1 MQQSVHSHQK
11 EGMKISNIFTA
22 CLWII
27 LTTNIKCNIV
37 IRRDK
42 RSVFDMI
49 SNIDEGNMNEISNK
63 HSIVLSKV
71 ISDNKPIKYQDLR
84 NIFNQNKNEEKQIA
98 INKRRKEGV
107 KKQFLVKSHRRNKE
121 SFDKR
126 KHEHIIVNFSFL
138 TKMS

>member
-1 MQQSVHSHQK
+1 MRQSVHSHQK

-49 SNIDEGNMNEISNK
+49 SNIDQVNMNGISNK
-63 HSIVLSKV
+63 QNIVLNKV
-71 ISDNKPIKYQDLR
+71 ISDNKPIKYQDLK
-84 NIFNQNKNEEKQIA
+84 NIFIDNKNEEKQKA
-98 INKRRKEGV
+98 RNKRRKEGV
-107 KKQFLVKSHRRNKE
+107 KKQFLAKSHRKNKE
-121 SFDKR
+121 RFDKR

>member
-11 EGMKISNIFTA
+11 EGMKISIIFTA

-27 LTTNIKCNIV
+27 VTTNIKCNIV

-49 SNIDEGNMNEISNK
+49 SNIDMDNMDEISNH

-71 ISDNKPIKYQDLR
+71 ISNKKPIQYQY
-84 NIFNQNKNEEKQIA
+84 FKNMW
-98 INKRRKEGV
+98 V
-107 KKQFLVKSHRRNKE
+107 VY
-121 SFDKR
+121 
-126 KHEHIIVNFSFL
+126 
-138 TKMS
+138 

>member
-49 SNIDEGNMNEISNK
+49 SNIDKDDMDEISNQ

-71 ISDNKPIKYQDLR
+71 ISDNNPIKYQDLR
-84 NIFNQNKNEEKQIA
+84 NIFIDNKNEEKLIA
-98 INKRRKEGV
+98 RNNRRKEEV
-107 KKQFLVKSHRRNKE
+107 KKQFLVKSHRENKE
-121 SFDKR
+121 RFNKR

>member
-1 MQQSVHSHQK
+1 MRQSVHSHQK

-71 ISDNKPIKYQDLR
+71 MSDNKPIKYQDLR
-84 NIFNQNKNEEKQIA
+84 NIFKENKNEEKQIA
-98 INKRRKEGV
+98 RNKRRKEGV
-107 KKQFLVKSHRRNKE
+107 KKQFLVKSHRKNKE
-121 SFDKR
+121 RFDKR